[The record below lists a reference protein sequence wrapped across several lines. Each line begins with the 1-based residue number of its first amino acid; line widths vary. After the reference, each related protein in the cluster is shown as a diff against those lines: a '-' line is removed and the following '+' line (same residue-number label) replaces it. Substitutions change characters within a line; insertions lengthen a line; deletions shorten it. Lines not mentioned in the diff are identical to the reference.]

1 MIRGSLLDGIQ
12 EALSQFNRLLQ
23 ATKQNNVSPHAVA
36 AGNNKADMDVQC
48 MHVHSNMLMY
58 MYLVNV
64 HDMSGCFDY
73 LLSLLP
79 LSLPVS
85 LSVSLSVSLCL
96 KAQSTSAISCC
107 PSQIEIIILTS
118 QQSHSARQSLER
130 IVEQL
135 DLENLK
141 KIQIVSVSDPERP
154 DKDHHELGA
163 SPQSSTCSP
172 DELSRLC
179 VCVCMYLYL

>member
-1 MIRGSLLDGIQ
+1 M
-12 EALSQFNRLLQ
+12 
-23 ATKQNNVSPHAVA
+23 TKQTWTCNA
-36 AGNNKADMDVQC
+36 C
-48 MHVHSNMLMY
+48 MYTVTYIHVHG
-58 MYLVNV
+58 V
-64 HDMSGCFDY
+64 SGCFKI
-73 LLSLLP
+73 LFISCLSFLSLSSLP
-79 LSLPVS
+79 LCLSLCLSVCLS
-85 LSVSLSVSLCL
+85 LSLSLSLCL
-96 KAQSTSAISCC
+96 KTQSTSAISCC

-163 SPQSSTCSP
+163 SPQSGTCSP

-179 VCVCMYLYL
+179 VCMYLYL

>member
-1 MIRGSLLDGIQ
+1 M
-12 EALSQFNRLLQ
+12 
-23 ATKQNNVSPHAVA
+23 TKQTWTCNA
-36 AGNNKADMDVQC
+36 C
-48 MHVHSNMLMY
+48 MYTVTYIHVHG
-58 MYLVNV
+58 V
-64 HDMSGCFDY
+64 SGCFKILFIY
-73 LLSLLP
+73 CLSSLL
-79 LSLPVS
+79 
-85 LSVSLSVSLCL
+85 SLSVSLCLSLSLSLSVSFSL

-118 QQSHSARQSLER
+118 QQSHSVRQSLER

-141 KIQIVSVSDPERP
+141 KIQIVSVSDPERL

-179 VCVCMYLYL
+179 VCMYLYLYIKIS